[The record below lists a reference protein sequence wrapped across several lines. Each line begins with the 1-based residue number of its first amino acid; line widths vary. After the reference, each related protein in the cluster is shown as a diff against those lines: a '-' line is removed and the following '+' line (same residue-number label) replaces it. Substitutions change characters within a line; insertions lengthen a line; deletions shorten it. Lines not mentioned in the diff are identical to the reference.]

1 MINFDLYAKLME
13 KVKKEYTNYIKNI
26 KKLSKNEII
35 ERAGEIKMMENFND
49 AISSLYNYDNSLFK
63 LLLEKNNA
71 LKFIYDRW
79 LDADPSVD
87 NNFDNDLFYLLDN
100 DIDIFNNNLLKEIE
114 NDSNYN
120 LIKNISSSLEQLD
133 NCDNIKDKFCVYN
146 LDLIDVYD
154 ILKTKDGTN
163 YLYYFFNDLKNNKEI
178 KNIDNIKNNILP
190 DLKKLYLEKNNIK
203 PDKIKYRE
211 NER

>member
-49 AISSLYNYDNSLFK
+49 AISSLYNYDDSLYK

-79 LDADPSVD
+79 LDADLSVD

-133 NCDNIKDKFCVYN
+133 NCDNIKDKFCVSN
-146 LDLIDVYD
+146 LDLINVYN

>member
-1 MINFDLYAKLME
+1 MLLELME

-49 AISSLYNYDNSLFK
+49 AISSLYNYDDSLYK

-79 LDADPSVD
+79 LDADLSVD

-133 NCDNIKDKFCVYN
+133 NCDNIKDKFCVSN
-146 LDLIDVYD
+146 LDLINVYN